1 MNTASAMLEL
11 ASVAWPIAF
20 LLLTALLCRGL
31 AVARFRWDSD

>member
-20 LLLTALLCRGL
+20 LLLASLLCGGL
-31 AVARFRWDSD
+31 AVARFRLDAD